1 MSEEFKIEIISPDKS
16 IYSGNTEE
24 VVLPCFEGQVT
35 VLKNHIPLIT
45 FLRPGVIQILNEKDK
60 KFFVEDGTVEFADIN
75 LLILVISTRSPFSR
89 GSGGLRIMVSPAS
102 SPLATD
108 MYCPR
113 IVPPIDIILFSQIL
127 PLFEMTHNSFSEF
140 ESSEFM

>member
-45 FLRPGVIQILNEKDK
+45 FLRPGIIEIGKDEK
-60 KFFVEDGTVEFADIN
+60 FYAEDGTVEFSDNN
-75 LLILVISTRSPFSR
+75 LLILSTTIKN
-89 GSGGLRIMVSPAS
+89 LKMINVDKKNNMIKDAEQK
-102 SPLATD
+102 
-108 MYCPR
+108 
-113 IVPPIDIILFSQIL
+113 LFSNQISDKEKYIL
-127 PLFEMTHNSFSEF
+127 NYKIETLKQIN
-140 ESSEFM
+140 

>member
-45 FLRPGVIQILNEKDK
+45 FLRPGIIEIGKEE
-60 KFFVEDGTVEFADIN
+60 KFFAEDGTVEFSDNN
-75 LLILVISTRSPFSR
+75 LLILSTTIKSLKMINTDQKNNMIKEAEKILSSNQIS
-89 GSGGLRIMVSPAS
+89 
-102 SPLATD
+102 D
-108 MYCPR
+108 KQKY
-113 IVPPIDIILFSQIL
+113 IL
-127 PLFEMTHNSFSEF
+127 N
-140 ESSEFM
+140 